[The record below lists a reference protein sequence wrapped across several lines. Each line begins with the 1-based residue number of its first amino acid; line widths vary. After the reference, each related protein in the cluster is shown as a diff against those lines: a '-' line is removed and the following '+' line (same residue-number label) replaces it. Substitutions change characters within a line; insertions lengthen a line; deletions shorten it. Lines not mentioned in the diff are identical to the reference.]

1 MREVQVSI
9 VIPTF
14 NERDNLPIL
23 IQRIDRALNGTICE
37 IIVVD
42 DDSPDGTWK
51 RAEELRD
58 KYKNLRVLRR
68 TDKRG
73 LSSAVLDGFEIAKG
87 NILGVIDADLSHPPE
102 KIPELIEPI
111 MNGEAD
117 MTIGSRYI
125 DEGGIEKWSGLRK
138 MYSKMATLLVLG
150 LTSVKDPMSGFF
162 FLRRE
167 VIENKELNPLGFK
180 IGLEIL
186 VKGEH
191 KSVVEVPII
200 FGDRAYGESKLGGG
214 VVIEYLIQLF
224 NLYVSK
230 YILRK

>member
-1 MREVQVSI
+1 MDASI
-9 VIPTF
+9 IIPTY
-14 NERDNLPIL
+14 NEVENIPIL
-23 IQRIDRALNGTICE
+23 IERISEVFSQSDIRGE

-51 RAEELRD
+51 KAEELSEEYD
-58 KYKNLRVLRR
+58 NLRVLRR

-87 NILGVIDADLSHPPE
+87 RIIGVIDADLSHPPE

-125 DEGGIEKWSGLRK
+125 DEGGIEKWPVLRK
-138 MYSKMATLLVLG
+138 LSSKIATLLVLG
-150 LTSVKDPMSGFF
+150 LTRVKDPMSGFF
-162 FLRRE
+162 FIRRE
-167 VIENKELNPLGFK
+167 VIENKKLNPLGFK

-186 VKGEH
+186 VKGEY
-191 KSVVEVPII
+191 KNVIEVPII
-200 FGDRAYGESKLGGG
+200 FADREYGESKLGGA
-214 VVIEYLIQLF
+214 VVLEYLVQLS

>member
-1 MREVQVSI
+1 MRAIEVSVI
-9 VIPTF
+9 IPTF

-23 IQRIDRALNGTICE
+23 LERITKALNGTSSE
-37 IIVVD
+37 IIIVD
-42 DDSPDGTWK
+42 DNSPDGTWK
-51 RAEELRD
+51 RAEELREQ
-58 KYKNLRVLRR
+58 YENLRVLRR

-73 LSSAVLDGFEIAKG
+73 LSSAVLDGFEMAQG
-87 NILGVIDADLSHPPE
+87 DILGVIDADLSHPPE
-102 KIPELIEPI
+102 KIPELLEPI
-111 MNGEAD
+111 FNGEAE

-125 DEGGIEKWSGLRK
+125 DEGGIEKWSFLRK
-138 MYSKMATLLVLG
+138 LYSKTATLLVLG
-150 LTSVKDPMSGFF
+150 LTKVKDPMSGFL
-162 FLRRE
+162 FLRKE

-186 VKGEH
+186 VKGNY
-191 KSVVEVPII
+191 KSALEVPII

-214 VVIEYLIQLF
+214 VVLEYLIQLS